1 MPVPS
6 KPQDMNLRVET
17 LPGLRE
23 QVAERLRMAIVTG
36 HFKPGERLIER
47 ELCDVMGVSRTSL
60 REALRELQADGLI
73 TLKPNKGMSVS
84 VLTQETARS
93 IYEVRQMLEG
103 LAARLFARNASAE
116 QMKALRESV
125 EELAV
130 VYENFSAENFIDVKG
145 RFYDILLDG
154 AGNEVAADMLRRIH
168 TRASQ
173 LRVVSLSSSERAQKS
188 IRELR
193 AFCDALEARDE
204 DLAWELCLDHVQNA
218 AKAALKS
225 IPEGGPRDE

>member
-1 MPVPS
+1 MFE
-6 KPQDMNLRVET
+6 KPKAHEMDLRVET

-36 HFKPGERLIER
+36 RFRPGERLIER
-47 ELCDVMGVSRTSL
+47 ELCDMMGVSRTSL

-73 TLKPNKGMSVS
+73 TLKPNKGMSVA
-84 VLTQETARS
+84 VLTEETARS

-103 LAARLFARNASAE
+103 LAARLFARRATAE
-116 QMKALRESV
+116 QMQALRASV
-125 EELAV
+125 EDLAV
-130 VYENFSAENFIDVKG
+130 VYDNFSVERFIAAKAH
-145 RFYDILLDG
+145 FYDVLLEG
-154 AGNEVAADMLRRIH
+154 AGNQVAADLLRRIH

-173 LRVVSLSSSERAQKS
+173 LRVMSLSSAERAQKS

-204 DLAWELCLDHVQNA
+204 ELAWRLCLEHVENA
-218 AKAALKS
+218 ADAALRTIAGRKAS
-225 IPEGGPRDE
+225 A

>member
-1 MPVPS
+1 MFE
-6 KPQDMNLRVET
+6 KPKAHEMDLRVET

-36 HFKPGERLIER
+36 RFRPGERLIER
-47 ELCDVMGVSRTSL
+47 ELCDMMGVSRTSL

-73 TLKPNKGMSVS
+73 TLKPNKGMSVA
-84 VLTQETARS
+84 VLTAETARS

-103 LAARLFARNASAE
+103 LAARLFARRATAE
-116 QMKALRESV
+116 QMQALRASV
-125 EELAV
+125 EDLAV
-130 VYENFSAENFIDVKG
+130 VYDNFSVERFITAKAH
-145 RFYDILLDG
+145 FYDVLLEG
-154 AGNEVAADMLRRIH
+154 AGNQVAADLLRRIH

-173 LRVVSLSSSERAQKS
+173 LRVMSLSSAERAQKS

-204 DLAWELCLDHVQNA
+204 ELAWRLCLEHVENA
-218 AKAALKS
+218 ADAALRT
-225 IPEGGPRDE
+225 IAGGKASA